1 MSLAAENIQVS
12 HGAQPVLDHMSL
24 EVRAGELLVLLG
36 PNGAGKTSLLSC
48 LAGHLVPTAGNIS
61 LGGTSLHKIHP
72 LQRAQK
78 IGYLPQS
85 GDVHWALA
93 ARTVVELG
101 RLPHRGKFAGLS
113 PADHAAVASAL
124 TATDTAQFSARAITE
139 LSGGERARVLLAR
152 VLAGEPAYILADE
165 PLTHLDPAHQLDVL
179 FLMQQAA
186 RRGIGVCLVL
196 HDLSLAARFAD
207 RLALLH
213 QGRVAALGTASQVLT
228 PENLADVYGI
238 AATVHCD
245 GDGVAI
251 TPLARVQ
258 RQPRKDI

>member
-1 MSLAAENIQVS
+1 MSLAAENIHVS
-12 HGAQPVLDHMSL
+12 HGAQDILKNVSLD
-24 EVRAGELLVLLG
+24 VRAGELLVLLG
-36 PNGAGKTSLLSC
+36 PNGAGKTTLLSC
-48 LAGHLVPTAGNIS
+48 LAGHHIPTAGNLT
-61 LGGTSLHKIHP
+61 LGGVPLQKIPP
-72 LQRAQK
+72 LQRAQS

-113 PADHAAVASAL
+113 PADHAAVDAAL

-152 VLAGEPAYILADE
+152 VLAGAPAYILADE

-179 FLMQQAA
+179 LLMQQAA
-186 RRGIGVCLVL
+186 RRGTGVCLVL

-207 RLALLH
+207 RLVLLH
-213 QGRVAALGTASQVLT
+213 QGRVAALGTPSEVLT
-228 PENLADVYGI
+228 AENIADVYGI
-238 AATVHCD
+238 RATVHGD

-251 TPLARVQ
+251 TPLARL
-258 RQPRKDI
+258 